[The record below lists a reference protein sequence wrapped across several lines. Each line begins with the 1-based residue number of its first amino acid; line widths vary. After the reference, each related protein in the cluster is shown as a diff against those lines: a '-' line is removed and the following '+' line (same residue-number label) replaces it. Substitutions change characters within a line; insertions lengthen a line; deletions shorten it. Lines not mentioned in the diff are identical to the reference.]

1 MHPGPCDFTD
11 DARIADASHWQFA
24 TSNKEHAAMGTLDRR
39 DFLRG
44 ASAALAVTATQFGL
58 ASVAHAHSF
67 RRPISNSSGP
77 FGSESTDDGEIFMS
91 ASSTNEPGPQGPGSV
106 SQVPNLPDGFSDTFT
121 SQYVDAGALRLH
133 AVTGGDGPPLLLVH
147 GWPQTWYA
155 WRLVMPTLARDFQV
169 IAVDQRGIGLSDR
182 PDDGYDTGTMAN
194 DLVALMDALGHQRF
208 AMVGHDTGMWIG
220 YALAAD
226 HPERLDRLAV
236 AETPIPGLS
245 PSPPLLSS
253 ARLNAQLFHFGFNW
267 LDGLNEQLI
276 TGREDIYFGFQFATK
291 AAKQLP
297 DYAVKYYVDTLAA
310 APEALHASFAMY
322 RDLDATIA
330 QNGQRKTQPV
340 SLPVLA
346 IGGGH
351 SLGQQV
357 ADSMKLGAE
366 DVQGLVIPGC
376 AHYPAEETP
385 EDLLAAL
392 SAFLAPYRGA
402 PSPLVA
408 QS

>member
-1 MHPGPCDFTD
+1 MPATSPGPTS
-11 DARIADASHWQFA
+11 RIF
-24 TSNKEHAAMGTLDRR
+24 
-39 DFLRG
+39 F
-44 ASAALAVTATQFGL
+44 
-58 ASVAHAHSF
+58 
-67 RRPISNSSGP
+67 
-77 FGSESTDDGEIFMS
+77 
-91 ASSTNEPGPQGPGSV
+91 
-106 SQVPNLPDGFSDTFT
+106 SQR
-121 SQYVDAGALRLH
+121 LRLH
-133 AVTGGDGPPLLLVH
+133 YVDWGNAEAPPLLLVH

-155 WRLVMPTLARDFQV
+155 WRLVMPVLAQDFHV

-182 PDDGYDTGTMAN
+182 PQDGYDTGTMAG

-226 HPERLDRLAV
+226 HPERVDRLAV

-245 PSPPLLSS
+245 PSPPLLSN
-253 ARLNAQLFHFGFNW
+253 ARLNSQLFHFGFNW
-267 LDGLNEQLI
+267 LDGLNDQLVV
-276 TGREDIYFGFQFATK
+276 GREDIYFGYQFATK

-297 DYAVKYYVDTLAA
+297 DYAQKHYIETLAA
-310 APEALHASFAMY
+310 DPKALHASFAMY
-322 RDLDATIA
+322 RALDTTIA
-330 QNGQRKTQPV
+330 QNAQRKSQRLT
-340 SLPVLA
+340 LPVLA

-357 ADSMKLGAE
+357 ADTMKLGAE
-366 DVQGLVIPGC
+366 DVQSLVIPDS

-392 SAFLAPYRGA
+392 TAFLAPYRGA
-402 PSPLVA
+402 PAAVLA

>member
-1 MHPGPCDFTD
+1 MV
-11 DARIADASHWQFA
+11 
-24 TSNKEHAAMGTLDRR
+24 ELDRR
-39 DFLRG
+39 GFLRKT
-44 ASAALAVTATQFGL
+44 AIALAATQLALPSLALAQSVDTSTPNNHKGSFMTATFTSQP
-58 ASVAHAHSF
+58 V
-67 RRPISNSSGP
+67 P
-77 FGSESTDDGEIFMS
+77 DGF
-91 ASSTNEPGPQGPGSV
+91 GSV
-106 SQVPNLPDGFSDTFT
+106 SQAPNLPDGFTNTFT
-121 SQYVDAGALRLH
+121 SHFVDTAMLRQH
-133 AVTGGDGPPLLLVH
+133 AVIGGDGPPLLLVH

-155 WRLVMPTLARDFQV
+155 WRLVMPALAEDFQV

-182 PDDGYDTGTMAN
+182 TQDGYDTGTLAG

-245 PSPPLLSS
+245 PSPPLLSN
-253 ARLNAQLFHFGFNW
+253 ARLNSQLFHFGFNW
-267 LDGLNEQLI
+267 LDGLNDQLVA
-276 TGREDIYFGFQFATK
+276 GREDMYFGFQFASK
-291 AAKQLP
+291 AAKPLP
-297 DYAVKYYVDTLAA
+297 EYAVKYYIDTLAA
-310 APEALHASFAMY
+310 DPEALHASFAMY
-322 RDLDATIA
+322 RALDATIA
-330 QNGQRKTQPV
+330 QNAQRKAQQL

-357 ADSMKLGAE
+357 ADTMKLGAE
-366 DVQGLVIPGC
+366 DVQSLVIPGC

-392 SAFLAPYRGA
+392 TEFLAPYRGA
-402 PSPLVA
+402 SA
-408 QS
+408 AAAAR